1 MTEALIYL
9 ASSFWLRAVH
19 AATPGHGK
27 TIAAAYIVGA
37 RGRPVDAWILGI
49 FVTLSHTSGI
59 VLVGVLASLGLPGMI
74 PQRIEAWL
82 ALITGALVIGI
93 GVWTLWTQRELFA
106 TAGWVP
112 AAADT
117 QGVQYRAVAHTHGG
131 IAHGHAHVHGHDHAH
146 GHDHDQ
152 AHADDHHH
160 ADEAPGYH
168 SHGWGFKHTHNVDL
182 VANNR
187 PSLWVLIG
195 LGVAGGLLPDPAAL
209 AILLSAL
216 AQGKV
221 MLGLATVLVFSLGF
235 ASTLVVVG
243 VIAAKV
249 GQRILTWLAGPWA
262 ARIQLAT
269 SALIVAVGV
278 ALSVKAWTM
287 LGTAGEDGGAGAAAP
302 VRRRRTGS
310 CSSRLPWRGTS
321 RCRRCAAGC
330 RHRRRAADRC

>member
-1 MTEALIYL
+1 MSDALLYL
-9 ASSFWLRAVH
+9 VSSFWLGAVH

-59 VLVGVLASLGLPGMI
+59 VLVGVLASLGLPGMV

-82 ALITGALVIGI
+82 ALFTGLLVIGI
-93 GVWTLWTQRELFA
+93 GVWTVWTQRELFA
-106 TAGWVP
+106 LAGWGLKP
-112 AAADT
+112 AGMPAGA
-117 QGVQYRAVAHTHGG
+117 VQYTPVAAEVHQHGHG
-131 IAHGHAHVHGHDHAH
+131 VMYGHGHAHDHAH
-146 GHDHDQ
+146 PDEHGH
-152 AHADDHHH
+152 AHHH
-160 ADEAPGYH
+160 HEDVPGYH

-182 VANNR
+182 VANRR
-187 PSLWVLIG
+187 PSMWVLIG

-221 MLGLATVLVFSLGF
+221 MLGLGTVLVFSLGF
-235 ASTLVVVG
+235 AATLVVVG

-262 ARIQLAT
+262 ARIQIGT
-269 SALIVAVGV
+269 SALIVLVGV
-278 ALSVKAWTM
+278 MLSARAWT
-287 LGTAGEDGGAGAAAP
+287 LLSA
-302 VRRRRTGS
+302 
-310 CSSRLPWRGTS
+310 
-321 RCRRCAAGC
+321 
-330 RHRRRAADRC
+330 